1 MEFKYKAAFEK
12 ILLILLRL
20 VLLTLILFLIWFFY
34 QEKIV
39 ISNFKILNPIYI
51 RILPMKWWEYLIYAI
66 ITINIFQIFLYW
78 LFNIWITVFR
88 SNREKNSSENDKIF
102 AVLLSKYLIKEN
114 LTEEEN
120 EQLLSEIKS
129 KVNSKKRI
137 QSLFSVYVRIQDI
150 TYENRSPKFLLLLHE
165 LQLFDNI
172 LVYLKARDFSK
183 KILALKVISQLKI
196 DHFSNFIEDL
206 VDSNNYAIRSE
217 AISTLINISG
227 EDKIKTLLQRIH
239 HISLLDVNIIA
250 SAIIRNKHLR
260 VDADLLLMSADPR
273 KKMIGAMIA
282 SHNGSTRILGLIKSQ
297 LGHEDEQLNFVLWD
311 TYLNLLKYKNRGLSE
326 IKHCFFSQPEKIKL
340 RILSTPFNTQDPV
353 YLKFLNL
360 ILEDEVVLSVKT
372 RAMKLLFEIDASMIL
387 NYKNSED
394 EDVRKA
400 YDEAVCLTI
409 NY

>member
-1 MEFKYKAAFEK
+1 MKFKYKAAFEK

-34 QEKIV
+34 QEEIV

-88 SNREKNSSENDKIF
+88 SNSEKNSRENDKIF

-120 EQLLSEIKS
+120 IQLLSEIKS
-129 KVNSKKRI
+129 KINSKKRI
-137 QSLFSVYVRIQDI
+137 QSLFSVYVRIQNI
-150 TYENRSPKFLLLLHE
+150 TYENLSPKFLHLLHE

-172 LVYLKARDFSK
+172 LVYLKAVDFSQ

-196 DHFSNFIEDL
+196 DNFSNFIEDL
-206 VDSNNYAIRSE
+206 VYSNNYAIRSE
-217 AISTLINISG
+217 AISTLINISS
-227 EDKIKTLLQRIH
+227 EEKIRTLLLRIH
-239 HISLLDVNIIA
+239 HISLLDVNTIVN
-250 SAIIRNKHLR
+250 SIIRNKHLR
-260 VDADLLLMSADPR
+260 MDADVLLMSADPR

-282 SHNGSTRILGLIKSQ
+282 LHNCDIRVLGLIKSQ
-297 LGHEDEQLNFVLWD
+297 LGHKDEQLNFVFWD
-311 TYLNLLKYKNRGLSE
+311 AYLNLIKYKNRSLSE
-326 IKHCFFSQPEKIKL
+326 IKHCFFYQPEKIKL

-353 YLKFLNL
+353 YLKFLNQ

-387 NYKNSED
+387 NYKDSED

-400 YDEAVCLTI
+400 YNEAVCLTI